1 MFRDRSRIA
10 RRSRLAII
18 RIRISFCAPCMPMSC
33 LSRCYRRYSISCTRL
48 PAELRISLNRCPE
61 YTNPADLPEGYEMP
75 VHPTSGTCS
84 YSCRSVGQDVCP
96 EFGAEPPTDASL
108 STYAVSSSPEY
119 PHSYDFFWFAGLCDG
134 RWQTMLRIRKDIK
147 AVQHSTGIIDI
158 GTNQSLYR
166 RKPRQRARTALET
179 GIRESA
185 GQSVATVQHPHL
197 AHRQRA
203 QTAGSHFSCRHV
215 PATCP

>member
-1 MFRDRSRIA
+1 MLILMSQRGTGCLSGVRSGTAYRCVALDVRRKFIA
-10 RRSRLAII
+10 RISPLIRL
-18 RIRISFCAPCMPMSC
+18 
-33 LSRCYRRYSISCTRL
+33 
-48 PAELRISLNRCPE
+48 LR
-61 YTNPADLPEGYEMP
+61 
-75 VHPTSGTCS
+75 
-84 YSCRSVGQDVCP
+84 
-96 EFGAEPPTDASL
+96 
-108 STYAVSSSPEY
+108 
-119 PHSYDFFWFAGLCDG
+119 FAGLCDG

-203 QTAGSHFSCRHV
+203 QTAGSHFLVGMCQRHV
-215 PATCP
+215 HNRRVMLQFMPAFAHGGARLAEKRSLGPELAGVPWIIGVRRFDDEVSDILALDYECVNRYYLSQSLARIVQARGAHP